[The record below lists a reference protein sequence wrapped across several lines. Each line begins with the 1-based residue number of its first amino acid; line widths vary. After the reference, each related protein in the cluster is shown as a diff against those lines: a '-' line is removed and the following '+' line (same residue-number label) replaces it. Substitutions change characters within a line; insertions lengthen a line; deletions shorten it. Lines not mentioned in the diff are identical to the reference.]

1 MIKEVH
7 CANTQIRNPKRGKE
21 SHTGRASWYEY
32 YAGFS
37 PTFVQDALQYA
48 APKPWARIL
57 DPWNGSGTTT
67 EIVASLGFE
76 ALGST

>member
-48 APKPWARIL
+48 APKP
-57 DPWNGSGTTT
+57 
-67 EIVASLGFE
+67 
-76 ALGST
+76 